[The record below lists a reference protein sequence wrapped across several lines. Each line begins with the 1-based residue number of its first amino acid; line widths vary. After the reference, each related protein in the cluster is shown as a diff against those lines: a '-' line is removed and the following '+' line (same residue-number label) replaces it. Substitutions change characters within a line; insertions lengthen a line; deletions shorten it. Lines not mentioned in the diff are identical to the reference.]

1 MESGGGPHHAVGD
14 GWSMGITLAP
24 GHRSR
29 TAPGARRPGLPA
41 RPRPRFTDCA
51 RLEHALS
58 DGPGPNWNSS
68 GGQRPTVP
76 YVVPVASSADR
87 AARERAGAGVWGR
100 LQPRARLGEA
110 DAFAD
115 LVRSR

>member
-1 MESGGGPHHAVGD
+1 MAAPTTPWATAGPWESPWRRATGAVRRR
-14 GWSMGITLAP
+14 AP
-24 GHRSR
+24 GGRGS
-29 TAPGARRPGLPA
+29 PA